1 MCIVKYWEDNFV
13 CVTIVITAFA
23 YVVDS
28 YVTVFLASMREQL
41 QIFLLLLYVSLYVC
55 TPLFLGC

>member
-23 YVVDS
+23 YVADS
-28 YVTVFLASMREQL
+28 YVTVSFGKYAWIIGGLFIITAC
-41 QIFLLLLYVSLYVC
+41 IFVC
-55 TPLFLGC
+55 MYTIIS